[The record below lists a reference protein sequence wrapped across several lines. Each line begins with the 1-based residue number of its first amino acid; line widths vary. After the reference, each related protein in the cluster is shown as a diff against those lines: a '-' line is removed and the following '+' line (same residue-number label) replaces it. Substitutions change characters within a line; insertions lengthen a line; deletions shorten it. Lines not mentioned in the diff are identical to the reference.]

1 MIKSLVLFLSLVSVV
16 VGVADYTNTYGEVFV
31 WRSAIVFNQGSTSG
45 KANALPVNSVWVTEG
60 FYIGKTEVTQG
71 FYEKVMGNKC
81 PGIQC
86 PSSTYGSSNSD
97 PMYYLSY
104 EHALAFVSE
113 LNSKESTTAYRLPT
127 ESEWE
132 TSCRTLSLEG
142 LGVGGVREI
151 TKTYYA
157 AYVLSEDTSV
167 DPTGPVTGRYR
178 VARDLG
184 SIDKAG
190 SGDHCGDRK
199 TVSDKDFN
207 TTYTGFR
214 LVYQP

>member
-1 MIKSLVLFLSLVSVV
+1 MLKSFVLFLSLASSLSAVEDFINS
-16 VGVADYTNTYGEVFV
+16 YGEVFV
-31 WRSAIVFNQGSTSG
+31 WKEAATFNRGSTSG
-45 KANALPVNSVWVTEG
+45 KANALPVNSVQLTSG
-60 FYIGKTEVTQG
+60 FYIGETEVTQG

-86 PSSTYGSSNSD
+86 PSSTYGSASSD

-104 EHALAFVSE
+104 EHALAFVSA
-113 LNSKESTTAYRLPT
+113 LNTKESTTAYRLPT

-132 TSCRTLSLEG
+132 AACRTLSLEG

-151 TKTYYA
+151 TKTYSE
-157 AYVLSEDTSV
+157 AYSVPGDTLV

-199 TVSDKDFN
+199 TITDKDFN